1 MKSRLGTA
9 RVATSGAGTTKP
21 FTQPEARPP
30 ARMRDVAQLAGV
42 GTMTVSRVLSGTVPV
57 SEATRT
63 RVMAAVATLKY
74 QPNEVAR
81 SLRKAR
87 TRSIGIIVPNFYDS
101 FFACC
106 AHEIALVAQEHG
118 YSVSVTTSGEDAAA
132 EYTEASLMM
141 RRNVDGLIV
150 IPAWMGESQ
159 LMKPEFASV
168 PVVALDRPI
177 QSGEAGPGNLSSV
190 MVENRKGAER
200 GVQHLIEHGHRRIL
214 FLSLSDELY
223 TLRERHAGYVQAMKK
238 AGLRPEAC
246 FTCATQE
253 STLEHLR
260 SLRAAKALPT
270 AVFTSNNLVTQ
281 HTLHALAAL
290 RLAVPKKVALVGF
303 DDLEMFD
310 IFLAPVTVVRQPIQE
325 LGRTAAEMLF
335 ARLTPGERPMPT
347 VDDGRDV
354 VLPVELV
361 VRRSCGC
368 V

>member
-1 MKSRLGTA
+1 MKSRPGTQDA
-9 RVATSGAGTTKP
+9 ATPRVGTP
-21 FTQPEARPP
+21 RPDAQAESRPP

-42 GTMTVSRVLSGTVPV
+42 GTMTVSRVLSGSVPV

-63 RVMAAVATLKY
+63 RVMAAVAALKY

-101 FFACC
+101 FFARC

-177 QSGEAGPGNLSSV
+177 QSGEAGLGNLSSV
-190 MVENRKGAER
+190 TVENRKAAER
-200 GVQHLIEHGHRRIL
+200 GVQHMVEHGHQRIL
-214 FLSLSDELY
+214 FLSLSNELY

-260 SLRAAKALPT
+260 GLRAAKSLPT

-290 RLAVPKKVALVGF
+290 RLTVPNKVAVLGF

-310 IFLAPVTVVRQPIQE
+310 IFLPPVTVLRQPIQE

-335 ARLTPGERPMPT
+335 ARVAPDERAMQS
-347 VDDGRDV
+347 VDYRRDV

-368 V
+368 A